1 VRIFVA
7 LDLTDEVRRA
17 LGDLIARLRP
27 ECRGARWVR
36 PESMHLTLK
45 FIGQTDSQ
53 KLDSI
58 RDALA
63 AVQPD
68 QPVEMQFRG
77 LGFFPNE
84 RRPRVIWCGVE
95 ASPNLAGLAADVDR
109 ALKPLGIP
117 AETRAFVPHLT
128 LARFDS
134 NKGLEKILRAADEL
148 KSYDFGSARNM
159 EFHLYESFLKPSGA
173 EYKRLATFPI
183 GRDASAKGPM

>member
-63 AVQPD
+63 AVQSD

-134 NKGLEKILRAADEL
+134 NKGLEKIVRAADEL

-159 EFHLYESFLKPSGA
+159 EFHLCESFLKPSGA

>member
-1 VRIFVA
+1 MRIFVA

-63 AVQPD
+63 AVQSD

-134 NKGLEKILRAADEL
+134 NKGLEKIVRAADEL

-159 EFHLYESFLKPSGA
+159 EFHLCESFLKPSGA